1 MKKFYTIPIFIPEDA
16 CPHRCSY
23 CNQYHIT
30 NQTLSPAPQEV
41 VATVEQYLKTIPF
54 QNEDIRV
61 KIAFFGGSF
70 TGLPWQKQEQ
80 YLQAVQPYIE
90 SQQVD
95 SIQLS
100 TRPDYIDE
108 TILRNLK
115 QYHVSLIELGTPSMD
130 PEVLWLAQRGHTVE
144 DIRRS
149 AQLITTHQFEL
160 GVQMMIGLPGDTA
173 EKSFFT
179 SLELIKLGGTH
190 ARIYPTLVIKGTL
203 LERLYLAGKYTPL
216 SLEEAVA
223 WCVPIYKEFES
234 HQVTILRIGLHPSEG
249 LIHQTELVAGP
260 FHVSF
265 KELVLTEI
273 WKERLLAEAKK
284 QQGDTF
290 QITVPREEINYAVG
304 YQSSNRKWLEKR
316 YKKVNFL
323 ISESD

>member
-1 MKKFYTIPIFIPEDA
+1 
-16 CPHRCSY
+16 
-23 CNQYHIT
+23 
-30 NQTLSPAPQEV
+30 V
-41 VATVEQYLKTIPF
+41 VATVEHYLKTIPF

-90 SQQVD
+90 SKQVD

-130 PEVLWLAQRGHTVE
+130 PEVLRLAQRGHTVE

-173 EKSFFT
+173 EKSFIS

-203 LERLYLAGKYTPL
+203 LERLYLTGKYTPL

-234 HQVTILRIGLHPSEG
+234 HQVTILRVGLHPSEG

-273 WKERLLAEAKK
+273 WKERLLAETEK

-316 YKKVNFL
+316 YKTVKFL
-323 ISESD
+323 KAES